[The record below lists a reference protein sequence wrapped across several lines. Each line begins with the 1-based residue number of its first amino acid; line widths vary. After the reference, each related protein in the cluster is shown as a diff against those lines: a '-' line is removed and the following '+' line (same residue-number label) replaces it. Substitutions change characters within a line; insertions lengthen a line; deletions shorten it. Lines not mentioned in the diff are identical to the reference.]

1 MFPTIRTRS
10 PSLSTPLL
18 ACGFVVALFAAMLP
32 GSPAAAQG
40 KLDARY
46 EVTLAGIPIG
56 IGSWVIEMS
65 DDQYSASAS
74 GGTTGLLKAF
84 AGGTGSGT
92 SQGRIVAGALVP
104 AAYTATM
111 TSSRKSETVRIAL
124 ADGNVK
130 DSVIEPTPPAEAN
143 RIPVTDAQKQGVQ
156 DPMTASLLRVSGT
169 ADLLNP
175 QSCHT
180 AAAVFDG
187 RMRYDLHLEYKR
199 TEMVKAEKG
208 YRGPALVCSLYFVP
222 ISGYIPD
229 RIAIKYLSAQ
239 RNMEIWLVPI
249 AGTRV
254 LVPFRMTIPTPLG
267 LGKLEAT
274 QFLTTAT
281 PPRPP
286 VKTQ

>member
-1 MFPTIRTRS
+1 MFPTIQPRS
-10 PSLSTPLL
+10 RVRSAPLL
-18 ACGFVVALFAAMLP
+18 ASGFAGALFAAVLP
-32 GSPAAAQG
+32 ASPAAAQG

-56 IGSWVIEMS
+56 VGSWVVEIS

-111 TSSRKSETVRIAL
+111 TSSRKSETVRITL

-130 DSVIEPTPPAEAN
+130 DSVIVPTPPVEAN
-143 RIPVTDAQKQGVQ
+143 RIPVTDAQKQGVL
-156 DPMTASLLRVSGT
+156 DPMTASLLRVPGN
-169 ADLLNP
+169 ADLLSP
-175 QSCHT
+175 ESCHT
-180 AAAVFDG
+180 ATPVFDG

-199 TEMVKAEKG
+199 KETVKAEKG
-208 YRGPALVCSLYFVP
+208 YRGPALVCAIYFVP

-229 RIAIKYLSAQ
+229 RIAIKYLTAQ

-274 QFLTTAT
+274 QFLATAL